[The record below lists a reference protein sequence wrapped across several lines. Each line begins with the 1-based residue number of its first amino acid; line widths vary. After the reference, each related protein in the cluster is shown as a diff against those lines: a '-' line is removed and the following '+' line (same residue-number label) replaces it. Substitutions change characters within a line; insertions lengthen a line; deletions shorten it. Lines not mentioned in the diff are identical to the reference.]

1 MNTSSFLYP
10 DITLRAPEPEDIDFM
25 FACENDTE
33 LWKSGINTG
42 PYSRYQLKKY
52 IAENQ
57 NDLYEDKQL
66 GLMIE
71 LQTKET
77 VGIIDLFS
85 FSTRHLRAEIG
96 IVISK
101 NYRRKNI
108 ASAALSLLETHCFAT
123 LGLHQLYA
131 YICKENIPCMQL
143 FKKSGY
149 NVSCILSDWYYI
161 GAKYHDVCL
170 VQKIN
175 PSIK

>member
-66 GLMIE
+66 RLMIE

-108 ASAALSLLETHCFAT
+108 ASAALSLLETTASQPLVFTSYMH
-123 LGLHQLYA
+123 
-131 YICKENIPCMQL
+131 ISV
-143 FKKSGY
+143 KKIFHACNYSKKADTMFHVFFQTGITSGQ
-149 NVSCILSDWYYI
+149 NTTMCALS
-161 GAKYHDVCL
+161 K
-170 VQKIN
+170 K
-175 PSIK
+175 

>member
-57 NDLYEDKQL
+57 NDLYEDKQ
-66 GLMIE
+66 
-71 LQTKET
+71 
-77 VGIIDLFS
+77 

-143 FKKSGY
+143 FKKNGY